1 MPVMDASLSL
11 VQAGL
16 DWIMAYGRVSLLIAV
31 LISCFGV
38 QRIDSSAQGWRNLGF
53 RVLIIPGL
61 ALFWPWLMKRLWQG
75 SPPPVE
81 RNAHR
86 LTARP

>member
-1 MPVMDASLSL
+1 MDASLS
-11 VQAGL
+11 VVRAGL
-16 DWIMAYGRVSLLIAV
+16 DWIVAYARVSLLIAV

-38 QRIDSSAQGWRNLGF
+38 QRIDSSTVGWRNLGF
-53 RVLIIPGL
+53 RVLIVPGL

-75 SPPPVE
+75 SPPPIE

-86 LTARP
+86 LAARP

>member
-1 MPVMDASLSL
+1 MAVMDALLSL

-16 DWIMAYGRVSLLIAV
+16 DWIVAYARVSLLIAA

-38 QRIDSSAQGWRNLGF
+38 QRIDPSAQGWRNLGF
-53 RVLIIPGL
+53 RLLIIPGL
-61 ALFWPWLMKRLWQG
+61 ALFWPWLIKRLWQG
-75 SPPPVE
+75 SAPPVE

-86 LTARP
+86 LAARP